1 MEWLSFVAWLIPPV
15 LLLVG
20 FFSGRHYRSQQ
31 RRSIET
37 REQALQ
43 HIRVIAVRRPPKS
56 FAEQSLVSGSVVV
69 SSDYF
74 SRLVAWF
81 FNLIGGRIDIYS
93 ELLELA
99 RREALLRMK
108 EEAAARG
115 ADAVLN
121 LKINTVTL
129 DNIHDTKGGSTVGT
143 MEVLVY
149 GTAGKIR
156 RS

>member
-1 MEWLSFVAWLIPPV
+1 MEWLGLFWWLLPLL

-31 RRSIET
+31 RRSIAS

-56 FAEQSLVSGSVVV
+56 FADQSLVSGSVVV

-74 SRLVAWF
+74 SRFLAWF
-81 FNLIGGRIDIYS
+81 YNLIGGRIDTYA

-99 RREALLRMK
+99 RREAVLRMK
-108 EEAAARG
+108 EAAAARG

-121 LKINTVTL
+121 VKIETVTL
-129 DNIHDTKGGSTVGT
+129 DNIHDTKNGNTIGT
-143 MEVLVY
+143 LEVLVY
-149 GTAGKIR
+149 GTASKIR